1 MKKQLTQRLKKH
13 YRKIIV
19 ITSIVLIWLFCLQ
32 EPLFKDPF
40 STVLSSREHQLLGAR
55 IAKDGQWRFPPVD
68 SVPDKFA
75 KAIISFED
83 KRFYHHIGVDPLA
96 TARALRLNVSEGKV
110 VSGGS
115 TLSMQVIR
123 LSRKG
128 KGRTYLEKIIEMIL
142 ATRLEARYTKA
153 EILALYA
160 SYAPFGG
167 NVVGIDAAAWK
178 YFGRSAHQLSWAE
191 SATLAVLPN
200 APSLIHP
207 GKNRDALKR
216 KRDELLQKMSEIGI
230 IDSLTAALGQYE
242 PLPQKP
248 LPLPAHAPH
257 LLEQVRKQKKAGPQ
271 TVFHTSINYP
281 LQQQA
286 NRIIAHHHAV
296 LSQND
301 IQNAAALIVEVET
314 GHVISYVGNAPC
326 DSDDHG
332 CTVDVIPARRST
344 GSILKPFLYAA
355 MLDDGEILPNTLVP
369 DVPSRYGGY
378 HPQNYDRDF
387 DGAVPAH
394 RALARSLNV
403 PSVHMLNQYGL
414 ARFHNRL
421 QQYGMTTL
429 DYGPAH
435 YGLTLI
441 LGGAEASLWDLA
453 GMYAS
458 MARTLRH
465 HQKFSGQ
472 YLKDDFRPITVEISS
487 PKPYNKEELQP
498 YGTLSAA
505 AIYQTFEAM
514 TKVNR
519 PEEDRNWQAFASK
532 DKIAWKTGTSYG
544 FRDAWA
550 IGLTPTHVVAVWVG
564 NADGEGRPGL
574 IGVESAAPIMFD
586 LFDALDKRQN
596 WFAAPFGELKMGIV
610 CKKSGHLAGP
620 NCPTDSTWVYQ
631 KGLES
636 KPCPYH
642 KRVHLDQ
649 SGQFRVDGDCYSP
662 QDMKHKAFFIL
673 PPIQESY
680 YQSRHPDF
688 TPLPPIHPDCKQM
701 ADENKAMEL
710 VYPKFKTKIYI
721 PIDLDGEASKTVF
734 EVTHRDPEA
743 VIYWHLDDYFLGQ
756 TQGIHEMALHP
767 KAGIHRINLVDMNG
781 ERLERKIE
789 ILEK

>member
-1 MKKQLTQRLKKH
+1 MKTSLKSFTRKHPRKLLALTVAFFAW
-13 YRKIIV
+13 Y
-19 ITSIVLIWLFCLQ
+19 FCL
-32 EPLFKDPF
+32 PGTLFKDPI
-40 STVLSSREHQLLGAR
+40 STVLTSRDHQLLGAH
-55 IAKDGQWRFPPVD
+55 IATDGQWRFPPVD
-68 SVPDKFA
+68 SVPSKFA
-75 KAIISFED
+75 LAIISFED

-96 TARALRLNVSEGKV
+96 TARALRLNLSAGEV

-128 KGRTYLEKIIEMIL
+128 KGRTYLEKIIEMIQ
-142 ATRLEARYTKA
+142 ATRLEARFSKQ
-153 EILALYA
+153 EILGLYA

-167 NVVGIDAAAWK
+167 NVVGIDAASWK

-216 KRDELLQKMSEIGI
+216 KRDQLLQKMAETGVV
-230 IDSLTAALGQYE
+230 DSLTSALAQLE

-257 LLEQVRKQKKAGPQ
+257 LLEQIRQQESEANK
-271 TVFHTSINYP
+271 TVFRSSLDPH
-281 LQQQA
+281 LQKQA
-286 NRIIAHHHAV
+286 NRVIAHHQAI

-301 IQNAAALIVEVET
+301 IQNAAALIADVKT
-314 GHVISYVGNAPC
+314 GQVLAYVGNVPC
-326 DSDDHG
+326 KNNQHG

-355 MLDDGEILPNTLVP
+355 MIHDGIILPNTLVP

-378 HPQNYDRDF
+378 HPQNYDREF

-394 RALARSLNV
+394 RALSRSLNV
-403 PSVHMLNQYGL
+403 PAVHMLNQYGL
-414 ARFHNRL
+414 ARFHTRL

-429 DYGPAH
+429 DHEPDH
-435 YGLTLI
+435 YGLTLV

-458 MARTLRH
+458 MARTLNKH
-465 HQKFSGQ
+465 EQLHGK
-472 YLKDDFRPITVEISS
+472 YEKTDFRPLTYQMGSQPS
-487 PKPYNKEELQP
+487 AAALQDH
-498 YGTLSAA
+498 GILNAA
-505 AIYQTFEAM
+505 AIYHTLEAM
-514 TKVNR
+514 SKVNR
-519 PEEDRNWQAFASK
+519 PEADRNWQAFASAGK
-532 DKIAWKTGTSYG
+532 VAWKTGTSYG

-550 IGLTPTHVVAVWVG
+550 VGVTPTHVVAVWVG

-574 IGVESAAPIMFD
+574 VGVEAAAPIMFD
-586 LFDALDKRQN
+586 LFDAIGRQQS
-596 WFAAPFGELKMGIV
+596 WFTAPFGEMVMAHV
-610 CKKSGHLAGP
+610 CKQSGHLAGP
-620 NCPTDSTWVYQ
+620 LCPRDSMWIAR

-636 KPCPYH
+636 AGCPYH

-649 SGQFRVDGDCYSP
+649 SGTYRVDGDCYSP
-662 QDMKHKAFFIL
+662 QDMQHKAYFIL

-680 YQSRHPDF
+680 YQSRNPDF
-688 TPLPPIHPDCKQM
+688 VPLPPLHPDCGQL
-701 ADENKAMEL
+701 ADENRAMEL
-710 VYPKFKTKIYI
+710 VYPKFRTKIYI
-721 PIDLDGEASKTVF
+721 PIDFDGKASKTVF
-734 EVTHRDPEA
+734 EVTHREPEA
-743 VIYWHLDDYFLGQ
+743 VIYWHLDDFYLGQ
-756 TQGIHEMALHP
+756 TQGVHEMALHP
-767 KAGIHRINLVDMNG
+767 ESGVHRLSLVDMNG
-781 ERLERKIE
+781 ERLERKFE